1 MVLATFS
8 IVETSSTGG
17 ESSTFMSD
25 RKQLLWT
32 FSNRFEAASYPL
44 LVLICG
50 LLSTKDYTTLCPLLW
65 SRSLTHSDPKI
76 LASVR
81 STSSRILTVADT
93 PLDVFPG
100 YAMRREVR
108 Q

>member
-8 IVETSSTGG
+8 IVETPSTGG

-50 LLSTKDYTTLCPLLW
+50 LLSTKDYVTLCPLLW
-65 SRSLTHSDPKI
+65 SYSLAHSDPKI
-76 LASVR
+76 LAPVR
-81 STSSRILTVADT
+81 SAGSRVLSVTDT